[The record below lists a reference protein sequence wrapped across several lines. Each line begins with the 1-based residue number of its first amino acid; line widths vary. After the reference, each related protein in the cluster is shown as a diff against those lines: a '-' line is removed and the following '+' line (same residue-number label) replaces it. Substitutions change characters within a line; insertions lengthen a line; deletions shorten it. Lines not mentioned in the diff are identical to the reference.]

1 MTTYRYKGRS
11 HDGARVSGVVRA
23 YDEYEAVAKLRG
35 DCAFI
40 TKIEPIKEKKS
51 ILHRPIRFRIKGKE
65 LALLCSQFSILLSSG
80 LPIIRCIEMV
90 ADQTRN
96 KQLRQ
101 VLEKTAEE
109 VGAGRSMAQ
118 SFEHNAPGLPATFIE
133 TIRAGEKSGSLEACF
148 TRLHNY
154 YDRTAKTKAKL
165 VSSLTYPAL
174 VIAVAVVVFIIIIA
188 VAVPAF
194 TDAFAELGGEMPA
207 ITRGLIGFSNFLRT
221 WWWLLLLIISLVII
235 AFLVARRT
243 ERGHVAL
250 SAYALRRAPLRRL
263 HTMSAAGQF
272 ATALSTMVAAG
283 LPLPEALSV
292 AGSVSGSYVFSLA
305 ARQVRQGVERGRSI
319 SESMKGV
326 EYFPPMLSEMI
337 GVGESS
343 GSLEQTLD
351 VVGNYFNSEVE
362 SATNR
367 LLAILEPA
375 ITVGLAVIVVIMLLA
390 VYLPMFTMY
399 GSI

>member
-11 HDGARVSGVVRA
+11 HDGARVSGGVRA

-40 TKIEPIKEKKS
+40 TKIEPVKEKKS
-51 ILHRPIRFRIKGKE
+51 ILHRPIRFRIKEKE

-148 TRLHNY
+148 TRLHSS

-207 ITRGLIGFSNFLRT
+207 ITLGLK
-221 WWWLLLLIISLVII
+221 
-235 AFLVARRT
+235 
-243 ERGHVAL
+243 
-250 SAYALRRAPLRRL
+250 P
-263 HTMSAAGQF
+263 
-272 ATALSTMVAAG
+272 
-283 LPLPEALSV
+283 
-292 AGSVSGSYVFSLA
+292 
-305 ARQVRQGVERGRSI
+305 
-319 SESMKGV
+319 
-326 EYFPPMLSEMI
+326 
-337 GVGESS
+337 
-343 GSLEQTLD
+343 
-351 VVGNYFNSEVE
+351 VV
-362 SATNR
+362 
-367 LLAILEPA
+367 
-375 ITVGLAVIVVIMLLA
+375 
-390 VYLPMFTMY
+390 
-399 GSI
+399 

>member
-23 YDEYEAVAKLRG
+23 YDEFEAVAKLRG

-40 TKIEPIKEKKS
+40 TKIEPVKEKKS
-51 ILHRPIRFRIKGKE
+51 ILHRPIRFRIKEKE

-118 SFEHNAPGLPATFIE
+118 SFEHNAPSLPATFIE

-174 VIAVAVVVFIIIIA
+174 VIAVAVVVFVIIIA

-283 LPLPEALSV
+283 LPLPEALSI
-292 AGSVSGSYVFSLA
+292 AGSVSGNYVFALA

-367 LLAILEPA
+367 LLAILEPT
-375 ITVGLAVIVVIMLLA
+375 IIVGLAVIVVIMLLA